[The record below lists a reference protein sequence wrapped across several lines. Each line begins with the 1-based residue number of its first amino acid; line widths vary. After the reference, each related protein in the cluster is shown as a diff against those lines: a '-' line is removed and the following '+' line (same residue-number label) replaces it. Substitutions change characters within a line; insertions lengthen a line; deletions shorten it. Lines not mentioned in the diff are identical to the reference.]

1 MNEGDRMMCFRML
14 VVMSCVVLSAIG
26 CSKDEEVQTSPA
38 APAEGTEAVPGE
50 ALVQKQCA
58 ICHTIERINAANLDR
73 AGWERNVDLMI
84 DKGARLNEAE
94 RKIVIDYLSNR

>member
-1 MNEGDRMMCFRML
+1 MMCFRM
-14 VVMSCVVLSAIG
+14 VVIMSCVVLSAIG
-26 CSKDEEVQTSPA
+26 CSKDEEVQPSPA
-38 APAEGTEAVPGE
+38 VPGSATEAVPGE

-58 ICHTIERINAANLDR
+58 ICHTIERIDTANLDR

-94 RKIVIDYLSNR
+94 RKIVVDYLSSR